1 MIQIYGTL
9 GPACANE
16 MVLKEMF
23 ALGMT
28 GMRLNLSHVTL
39 KESAQWISFFHR
51 AAAAA
56 TDGIRPQLLMDLQGP
71 ELRTGRLDTPI
82 ELKKGTIVS
91 LSSQDR
97 TGEEA
102 SLGGVD
108 RTGGTGEE
116 ASLGKPDRTGECA
129 SLGKPDRTGKWASPG
144 KPDRTGEGVS
154 LGKPDKTGEGVS
166 PGSRIVPGEL
176 LRIPVPAFVCSF
188 CLPGQELLLDDGKLL
203 LRVEESVPGGLAKA
217 RVIRGG
223 TLNSRKSI
231 AFPGIPEIH
240 NAAPTLTEA
249 DLQNI
254 RDARTYGVTAVMQPF
269 VRSREDLETVREAL
283 NEAGGEEIRLLAKIE
298 NLDGVRQLE
307 TLFPATDEI
316 VIARGD
322 LGNAIPLW
330 ELPGLQRDLAQKCRQ
345 ANKPFMVVTQMLA
358 SMEKNPVPTRAEVN
372 DIFHAVLDGAASVMV
387 TGETAAG
394 AYPAEVIRY
403 LANTVKCAQEY
414 QQKD

>member
-9 GPACANE
+9 GPACVNE

-108 RTGGTGEE
+108 RTGAE

-129 SLGKPDRTGKWASPG
+129 
-144 KPDRTGEGVS
+144 S